1 MLNAMNRPKNLIIPT
16 DAKPKQ
22 RREKTVAELTPEKT
36 VAELTPGSRQAWGRG
51 CRCSTVTEHMSEII
65 IVRSA
70 TCPHHRG
77 IGFWHKKER
86 RGWA

>member
-1 MLNAMNRPKNLIIPT
+1 MTRPAELKIIIDARPKV
-16 DAKPKQ
+16 
-22 RREKTVAELTPEKT
+22 RREKTVT
-36 VAELTPGSRQAWGRG
+36 ELTPGSRQAWGRG
-51 CRCSTVTEHMSEII
+51 CRCSTVTEHLSEII

-70 TCPHHRG
+70 SCSHHRG